1 MQFPEQICEGTAFKV
16 HRLGLSVIFVQF
28 RLHKYRV
35 GISAGKKALQAASC
49 LFGHNMLVLISLRCN
64 EKNCYYSSTSLIQH
78 LFEEQKRAFQIL
90 LIFLCFPF

>member
-64 EKNCYYSSTSLIQH
+64 EKKNKKTTV
-78 LFEEQKRAFQIL
+78 A
-90 LIFLCFPF
+90 PP